1 MKEQTAINR
10 RMINEIK
17 DKHSEILAI
26 ESKISWVTEIVRK
39 KKSEGLSAAESKRL
53 ELTKTVRMQN

>member
-1 MKEQTAINR
+1 
-10 RMINEIK
+10 MINEIK

-26 ESKISWVTEIVRK
+26 ESKIAWVTEIVRK